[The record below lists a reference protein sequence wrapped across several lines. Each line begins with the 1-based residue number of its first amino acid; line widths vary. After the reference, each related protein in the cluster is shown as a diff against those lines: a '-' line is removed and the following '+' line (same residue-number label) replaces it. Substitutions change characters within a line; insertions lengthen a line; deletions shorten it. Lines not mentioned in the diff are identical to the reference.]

1 MRLQKY
7 DPREIR
13 SFRLR
18 NRAIDLKTFFENEK
32 GIAWFMLTD
41 IIQPK
46 DRILLRENFSKY
58 NLNLTFLSKKVIK
71 LLFKDKSEL
80 IDLKSLLL
88 GNVVKIELK
97 DTENQLT
104 KENLKFL
111 LEQKDFNL
119 QFISWNQ
126 QLYRKDKIMEFFT
139 LFNTNENFQ
148 TSVLNKGLLDSLQK
162 SILMKGLFIPK
173 HHY

>member
-1 MRLQKY
+1 M
-7 DPREIR
+7 
-13 SFRLR
+13 
-18 NRAIDLKTFFENEK
+18 ENT
-32 GIAWFMLTD
+32 I
-41 IIQPK
+41 
-46 DRILLRENFSKY
+46 S
-58 NLNLTFLSKKVIK
+58 SKKVIK
-71 LLFKDKSEL
+71 LWFKDKSEL

-97 DTENQLT
+97 DTENKLT

-148 TSVLNKGLLDSLQK
+148 MSVLNKGLLDSLQK